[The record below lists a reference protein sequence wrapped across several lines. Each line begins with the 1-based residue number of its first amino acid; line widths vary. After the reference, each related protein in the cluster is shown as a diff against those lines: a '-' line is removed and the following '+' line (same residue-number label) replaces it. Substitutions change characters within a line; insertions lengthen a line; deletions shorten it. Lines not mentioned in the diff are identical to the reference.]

1 MAEINKMGFL
11 TNLPEI
17 GEEEIQAVIEVLKS
31 KKLTLLEGAVTQKFE
46 EEFAR
51 YVGTKHAIAVNSGT
65 AAIHT
70 VLSAL
75 NINKGDEVIVPP
87 YTFVATV
94 SPVLMQGA
102 QPIFADIDLKT
113 YNIDV
118 EDAIRKIKPGKTKA
132 IIPVH
137 LFGQSSDLDP
147 LMKICKEHD

>member
-118 EDAIRKIKPGKTKA
+118 EDAI
-132 IIPVH
+132 
-137 LFGQSSDLDP
+137 
-147 LMKICKEHD
+147 